1 MRTQSLTDVLSR
13 LDVEIG
19 KARQRLHDLERARD
33 TVATLK
39 EEAREALP
47 EPLFSVERTKPQG
60 RLTPQPTGQGAGMS
74 DPVKKRT
81 RSVTLEDRRRV
92 RDQIVA
98 IFDTAT
104 GPVGIAEIRQT
115 VDLTGFS
122 ANALHSMLY
131 ELGKTGRIERAG
143 SALYRSTD
151 KEAADVAA

>member
-1 MRTQSLTDVLSR
+1 VLSR

-19 KARQRLHDLERARD
+19 KARQRLTDLERARD

-74 DPVKKRT
+74 DPVKKQT
-81 RSVTLEDRRRV
+81 RSVTPATRPSLEDRRRV
-92 RDQIVA
+92 KARIVA
-98 IFDTAT
+98 IFDNAT

-115 VDLTGFS
+115 VDLTGFN
-122 ANALHSMLY
+122 ANALYSMLH
-131 ELGKTGRIERAG
+131 ELGKTGRIERIAPG
-143 SALYRSTD
+143 LYQNVR